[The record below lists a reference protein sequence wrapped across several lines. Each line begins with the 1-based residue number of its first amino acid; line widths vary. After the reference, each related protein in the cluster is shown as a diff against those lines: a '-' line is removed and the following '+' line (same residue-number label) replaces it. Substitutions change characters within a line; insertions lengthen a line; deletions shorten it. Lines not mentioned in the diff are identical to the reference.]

1 MSVRQM
7 GDLIDLVQAG
17 KVTGVCCVCLKIDT
31 FDDHSTFCCLAGTSG
46 KTILRHILSTRTSDP
61 PAKIAEELKV
71 LAASDDGASL
81 EKWCKDAIAA
91 LPEQAEA
98 VRRGNPNVVNKIMG
112 HVMKASRGTAKAQ
125 DVRAMLLKLLQ

>member
-1 MSVRQM
+1 MSTEQM

-17 KVTGVCCVCLKIDT
+17 KVTGPCIMFYRDT
-31 FDDHSTFCCLAGTSG
+31 TARADSLLVAGTSG
-46 KTILRHILSTRTSDP
+46 KTILRHILTTRTPDFPS
-61 PAKIAEELKV
+61 KIAEDLKL

-81 EKWCKDAIAA
+81 ETWCREAIAA
-91 LPEQAEA
+91 LPEQADV
-98 VRRGNPNVVNKIMG
+98 VRRGNLKVVDKIMG